1 MTSKGQASGD
11 DRIQGWAKA
20 SERAEALIRKHLAP
34 TALWR
39 ARGLEAA
46 SGASGALHLKL
57 ENQQPTGSFK
67 VRGAFHKILR
77 LPVEARA
84 EGVVTAS
91 TGNHGAAVGYAAQ
104 RLGVAVEVVV
114 PEPTPSDRV
123 DAITRFG
130 AKVTRHGAECGASE
144 IHARELGRSS
154 GRTFV
159 SPYNDDEVMA
169 GQGSMAL
176 ELRSQAPDLDRI
188 YVAVGGGGLMGG
200 LGAAL
205 RHFMPAVEI
214 VGCSPDASFAMEAAV
229 AAGEIVEVPHLPTLS
244 LATAGELERGTVTL
258 DPCRAVVDRW
268 ARASEDEIAAAMRA
282 AYLRERLLIEGAAG
296 VALAAWMRDADEG
309 GFDGSACVVVC
320 GGNVDRGDLVRVFG

>member
-1 MTSKGQASGD
+1 MTSTGQPRKGDQ
-11 DRIQGWAKA
+11 IEGWAKA
-20 SERAEALIRKHLAP
+20 SERAEALIREHLAP

-46 SGASGALHLKL
+46 CGSSGSLLLKL

-67 VRGAFHKILR
+67 VRGAFHKL
-77 LPVEARA
+77 LTLSPESRA
-84 EGVVTAS
+84 QGVVTAS
-91 TGNHGAAVGYAAQ
+91 TGNHGAAVAYAAQ
-104 RLGVAVEVVV
+104 ALGVTVEVVV

-130 AKVTRHGAECGASE
+130 ARVTRRGAECGASE
-144 IHARELGRSS
+144 LYARELGRTT

-159 SPYNDDEVMA
+159 SPYNDHEVMA

-176 ELRSQAPDLDRI
+176 ELRSQAPSLERI

-205 RHFMPAVEI
+205 RHFLPDVEI

-229 AAGEIVEVPHLPTLS
+229 AAGEIVEVPHLQTLS
-244 LATAGELERGTVTL
+244 LATAGELEQGTVTL
-258 DPCRAVVDRW
+258 EPCQAVVDRW
-268 ARASEDEIAAAMRA
+268 ARASEEEIAAAMRA
-282 AYLRERLLIEGAAG
+282 AYLRERILMEGAAG
-296 VALAAWMRDADEG
+296 VALSAWMRDVGMG
-309 GFDGSACVVVC
+309 GFDGQACVVVC
-320 GGNVDRGDLVRVFG
+320 GGNVDRGDLVRVFE